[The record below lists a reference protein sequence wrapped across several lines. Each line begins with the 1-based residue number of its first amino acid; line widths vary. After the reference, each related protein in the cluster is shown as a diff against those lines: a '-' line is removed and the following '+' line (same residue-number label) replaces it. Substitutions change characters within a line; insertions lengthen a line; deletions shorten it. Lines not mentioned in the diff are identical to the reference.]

1 MEFLRTWE
9 FRVFV
14 EETSLSNIFDTL
26 GVDAQIQER
35 LAAIG
40 ITEPTAVQ
48 SQAIPASLAGHDLI
62 AQAPTG
68 SGKTFAFGVP
78 LVSLLEGVRGRSAG
92 PLGLILVPTR
102 ELAQQV
108 QKALVSLA
116 PRDFW
121 VMAVYGGTPYGK
133 QIAQLKRG
141 IDVLVATP
149 GRLMDLVDRR
159 AVSLDAVTHVV
170 LDEVDRMADMGF
182 GPVVAEILGSLTS
195 RRQTAFF
202 SATLDAPVR
211 SLVQRYLSDPTFITI
226 EADEP
231 KLEHRFVPA
240 SRYEKAGLVSDYAL
254 GHGPTIV
261 FCNTRDQ
268 VDRLDDELADL
279 GMEASA
285 VHGGLS
291 QRQRDA
297 ALRRFLTKRTQV
309 LIATDVAARGI
320 HVDEVALVLHYDLP
334 NNFTDYLHRSG
345 RTGRAGNT
353 GVVISL
359 VSDRDRSKARS
370 IEHQLQTGEP
380 SRDRGSYG
388 AGRGGGGGARRPRR
402 PAQQQYS
409 RRSR

>member
-1 MEFLRTWE
+1 
-9 FRVFV
+9 
-14 EETSLSNIFDTL
+14 
-26 GVDAQIQER
+26 
-35 LAAIG
+35 
-40 ITEPTAVQ
+40 
-48 SQAIPASLAGHDLI
+48 
-62 AQAPTG
+62 
-68 SGKTFAFGVP
+68 
-78 LVSLLEGVRGRSAG
+78 
-92 PLGLILVPTR
+92 
-102 ELAQQV
+102 
-108 QKALVSLA
+108 
-116 PRDFW
+116 
-121 VMAVYGGTPYGK
+121 
-133 QIAQLKRG
+133 
-141 IDVLVATP
+141 
-149 GRLMDLVDRR
+149 MDLVDRR

-202 SATLDAPVR
+202 SATLDGPVR
-211 SLVQRYLSDPTFITI
+211 SLVQRYLTDPTFITI

-240 SRYEKAGLVSDYAL
+240 GRYEKAGLVSDYAL

-279 GMEASA
+279 GMDASA
-285 VHGGLS
+285 VHGGLT

-297 ALRRFLTKRTQV
+297 ALRKFLTKRTQV

-380 SRDRGSYG
+380 GSDG
-388 AGRGGGGGARRPRR
+388 GSRGGGGGSRRPRR
-402 PAQQQYS
+402 PAQYS